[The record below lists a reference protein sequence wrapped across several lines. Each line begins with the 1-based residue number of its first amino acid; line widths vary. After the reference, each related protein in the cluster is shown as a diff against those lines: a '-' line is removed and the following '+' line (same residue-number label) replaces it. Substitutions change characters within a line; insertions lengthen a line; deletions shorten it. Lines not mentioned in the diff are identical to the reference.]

1 MSDQLK
7 IMILSG
13 VREQGKDMFAVQV
26 NDEIYVLDAG
36 LKYPDSSLFG
46 IDVVIP
52 DMEFF
57 EQYGDKVA
65 GIFLTHGHADS
76 IGALPYILRKW
87 DIPVFGSKLTIELAK
102 IDVQRENKKRNNR
115 LFNVIDAD
123 TEIDFKNAS
132 ISFFHTTHSVPD
144 SLGIVIH
151 APQGQIVYTGDFKF
165 DPSASPAY
173 RTDMTRL
180 AEIAEGGVLALLSDS
195 SNAEAHFPNASE
207 NEVGSY
213 ITDVFRNAKGRIIV
227 AGKASNLNR
236 VQQVINAAAA
246 TGRRVLLTG
255 RDVNKIVHTAMK
267 LGYLE
272 VPDGLLM
279 KFKELKDMP
288 DKQTVILE
296 TGRMGEPLQSL
307 QKMANNRHRM
317 IRIHEGDLVF
327 IATTPSHSVET
338 TVAVTSDMVYRAGG
352 TVVELG
358 RNMHTSG
365 HATGRDIQT
374 LVDLLKPRILIP
386 VIGDYRLMEAVKN
399 LAVEAGMDPDD
410 VFITKNGDCLAYDAK
425 RGSFFK
431 TDAVPG
437 EDTMIDGSGVGD
449 VGNIVLRDREV
460 LSDDGIFIAVVT
472 IDRKKKKII
481 AEPQVTSRGF
491 VYIKANHQLMNDA
504 IEVIKNS
511 IQANFEHKK
520 FDWTELKQD
529 MRSSLEKFLYK
540 QTNRHPVVLPVV
552 MEVNQ
557 NRHRAMQKRA
567 EDQEGGKAQDAKK
580 APNKRK
586 CQSKNPAK
594 KAAPKG
600 KTNGKKKPAGKKPA
614 SAAKKSNTK
623 NAKESKSE
631 SKVKND

>member
-1 MSDQLK
+1 MSDKLK
-7 IMILSG
+7 IMVLGG
-13 VREQGKDMFAVQV
+13 VREQGKNMFAVQV
-26 NDEIYVLDAG
+26 NDEIFVLDAG

-57 EQYGDKVA
+57 KQYGDQVV

-76 IGALPYILRKW
+76 IGALPYILRDW

-102 IDVQRENKKRNNR
+102 IDVQRENKRRNNQ

-132 ISFFHTTHSVPD
+132 VSFFHTTHSVPD

-165 DPSASPAY
+165 DPSARPAY
-173 RTDMTRL
+173 RTDMARL
-180 AEIAEGGVLALLSDS
+180 AEIAGNGVLALLPDS
-195 SNAEAHFPNASE
+195 SNAEAVLPNASE
-207 NEVGSY
+207 NEVGTY
-213 ITDVFRNAKGRIIV
+213 ITNVFRNAKGRIIV

-236 VQQVINAAAA
+236 VQQVFNAAAA

-255 RDVNKIVHTAMK
+255 RDVAKIVHTAMK

-279 KFKELKDMP
+279 KAKELKDVP
-288 DKQTVILE
+288 DEKTVILE

-317 IRIHEGDLVF
+317 ITIHEGDLVF
-327 IATTPSHSVET
+327 IATTPSHAVET
-338 TVAVTSDMVYRAGG
+338 TVAITSDMVYRAGG
-352 TVVELG
+352 TVIELG

-365 HATGRDIQT
+365 HATGRDLQT
-374 LVDLLKPRILIP
+374 LIDLLKPRILVP
-386 VIGDYRLMEAVKN
+386 VIGDYRLLEAVKD
-399 LAVEAGMDPDD
+399 LAVETGMDPDD
-410 VFITKNGDCLAYDAK
+410 VYITQNGDCLEYDTK
-425 RGSFFK
+425 RGKFFRG
-431 TDAVPG
+431 DAVPG

-472 IDRKKKKII
+472 IDRKKKKIVS
-481 AEPQVTSRGF
+481 EPQVTSRGF
-491 VYIKANHQLMNDA
+491 VYINANHKLMNDS
-504 IEVIKNS
+504 IQVIKDA

-529 MRSSLEKFLYK
+529 MRSSLGKFLYK
-540 QTNRHPVVLPVV
+540 QTNRRPVVLPVV

-557 NRHRAMQKRA
+557 NRHRAMQKKA
-567 EDQEGGKAQDAKK
+567 EDAAEGNKEKPVKKNNRKKQTRPANKSAK
-580 APNKRK
+580 
-586 CQSKNPAK
+586 
-594 KAAPKG
+594 
-600 KTNGKKKPAGKKPA
+600 GKKPVNKN
-614 SAAKKSNTK
+614 KKK
-623 NAKESKSE
+623 DSKADD
-631 SKVKND
+631 KR